1 MAPKP
6 SVRIGNAERDRAADL
21 LGEHF
26 RAGRL
31 DVHEY
36 DERITA
42 AYAAKTDEDLAPL
55 FADLPGAAS
64 SRPQP
69 KRPYVEPTR
78 GYAPV
83 PVLVLRGVA
92 LAILGLIVVGLVILS
107 TPFVLIGLLI
117 WLKVSGRMWGGR
129 YWRGPGGR
137 TGYYRSRGWA

>member
-31 DVHEY
+31 DVQEY

-55 FADLPGAAS
+55 FADLPGARS
-64 SRPQP
+64 SAQQKRPQ
-69 KRPYVEPTR
+69 VEPAR
-78 GYAPV
+78 AYPPV

-92 LAILGLIVVGLVILS
+92 LAILGLIAVGLVIFS
-107 TPFVLIGLLI
+107 APFVLIGLLI

>member
-55 FADLPGAAS
+55 FADLPGARTSAS
-64 SRPQP
+64 QKRPQ
-69 KRPYVEPTR
+69 VEPAR
-78 GYAPV
+78 RYPPV
-83 PVLVLRGVA
+83 PVLVLRAVA
-92 LAILGLIVVGLVILS
+92 LAILGLIAVGLVIFS
-107 TPFVLIGLLI
+107 APFVLIGLLI

>member
-42 AYAAKTDEDLAPL
+42 AYAAKTDDDLAPL
-55 FADLPGAAS
+55 FADLPRTGS
-64 SRPQP
+64 SSPQ
-69 KRPYVEPTR
+69 KRPSVEPAR

-83 PVLVLRGVA
+83 PLLVLRGVA
-92 LAILGLIVVGLVILS
+92 LAILGLVAVGLVITS
-107 TPFVLIGLLI
+107 APFVLIGLLI

-129 YWRGPGGR
+129 YWRGPGDR
-137 TGYYRSRGWA
+137 AGYYRSRGWA

>member
-42 AYAAKTDEDLAPL
+42 AYAAKTDDDLAPL
-55 FADLPGAAS
+55 FADMPGTGS
-64 SRPQP
+64 SVQK
-69 KRPYVEPTR
+69 KRPYVEPAR

-83 PVLVLRGVA
+83 PLLVIRGVA
-92 LAILGLIVVGLVILS
+92 LAILGLIAVGLVITS
-107 TPFVLIGLLI
+107 APFVLIGLLI
-117 WLKVSGRMWGGR
+117 WLKMSGRMCGGR
-129 YWRGPGGR
+129 YWRSPGDR
-137 TGYYRSRGWA
+137 TGYPRSRGWA